1 MKFSPRNKTG
11 VFIISYPKLF
21 FDTLLLAKN
30 YKEIY
35 VILNFSKQHSKK
47 LITTCKKLLKE
58 KYPSINFIELNLNFC
73 FSTNRKESIKEANLR
88 LEELKRVIYFKKT
101 DIFCNPNGCP
111 ISLIISSEV
120 KIFIVQ
126 HEAIEIL
133 NHFFPIIRK
142 FYNFYKYRLP
152 YKGAY
157 GVVGC
162 IVPWNYPLLLMA
174 WKVAPALSAGN
185 TVVVKPSEI
194 TPLSILHWVDV
205 ACDHLPEGILNII
218 TGAGETG
225 AALVEHPDTRV
236 IAFTGSVE
244 TGKKIALMAAKQLK
258 KTSLE
263 LGGND
268 PIIICD
274 DVDIEIAAKGTAWG
288 GLLNAGQVCTSL
300 ERVFVMESVAD
311 AFTEAVVEEARQVR
325 LGDPMNGQTDMG
337 PMASEMQLEKAESK
351 VNTAKDEGARLLCGG
366 GRPEQFEKGYFYS
379 PTVFDQV
386 TSEMEM
392 MNVETFGP
400 IIPIQKIKTLEE
412 AIELTNNSQYGL
424 GCNIYTN
431 DMEKALTAAD
441 DIKAGS
447 FWINDPLT
455 DNEAAPFGGMKMSG
469 GGRELG
475 IEGLDEFRESKHILI
490 DYQIRKKDYWFPY
503 DLDEGRKT

>member
-162 IVPWNYPLLLMA
+162 LKIKKFFHHFINYYCVWDQMEI
-174 WKVAPALSAGN
+174 
-185 TVVVKPSEI
+185 SEKESKE
-194 TPLSILHWVDV
+194 LSILLW
-205 ACDHLPEGILNII
+205 PPSTI
-218 TGAGETG
+218 TTPS
-225 AALVEHPDTRV
+225 LW
-236 IAFTGSVE
+236 
-244 TGKKIALMAAKQLK
+244 GKI
-258 KTSLE
+258 
-263 LGGND
+263 
-268 PIIICD
+268 P
-274 DVDIEIAAKGTAWG
+274 
-288 GLLNAGQVCTSL
+288 
-300 ERVFVMESVAD
+300 
-311 AFTEAVVEEARQVR
+311 
-325 LGDPMNGQTDMG
+325 TD
-337 PMASEMQLEKAESK
+337 QI
-351 VNTAKDEGARLLCGG
+351 D
-366 GRPEQFEKGYFYS
+366 
-379 PTVFDQV
+379 
-386 TSEMEM
+386 
-392 MNVETFGP
+392 
-400 IIPIQKIKTLEE
+400 
-412 AIELTNNSQYGL
+412 LTNNMIKTFKKVSAYDKN
-424 GCNIYTN
+424 NIYIKFHPRQLAQLNDTQIDNALKLINKNNVQCINIKKLNKNTN
-431 DMEKALTAAD
+431 FDYMPIELIYYLKRPYRMSTIDIGSTASWNLACLENVEVFTIQFD
-441 DIKAGS
+441 LSTYLIKAITKRALIARILLFFVVKNYPNS
-447 FWINDPLT
+447 IMLKRSK
-455 DNEAAPFGGMKMSG
+455 DN
-469 GGRELG
+469 
-475 IEGLDEFRESKHILI
+475 
-490 DYQIRKKDYWFPY
+490 
-503 DLDEGRKT
+503 T